1 MLSIKYLIVSLADAY
16 SMVLFVYVLMSWF
29 PTDRG
34 ILADI
39 NRVLAKV
46 CDPYLNLFRKLIP
59 PLGGMVDVTPIIAA
73 CITIWSTFTDK
84 LVLMRRIVFACEQ
97 DEGTTDG
104 YHLG

>member
-1 MLSIKYLIVSLADAY
+1 MGSEMCKRDRY

-59 PLGGMVDVTPIIAA
+59 PLGGMVDVTPIIAL
-73 CITIWSTFTDK
+73 
-84 LVLMRRIVFACEQ
+84 LVLQFGVRLLINLF
-97 DEGTTDG
+97 
-104 YHLG
+104 